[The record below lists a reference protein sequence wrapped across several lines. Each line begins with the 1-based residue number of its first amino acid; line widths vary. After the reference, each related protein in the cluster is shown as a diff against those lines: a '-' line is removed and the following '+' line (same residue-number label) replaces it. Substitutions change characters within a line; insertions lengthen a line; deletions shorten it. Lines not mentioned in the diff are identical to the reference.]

1 MEYLLFQLQGFL
13 PSNLQEN
20 CNGKKVLGGEK
31 KKEKQLGTIN
41 KKESGMLKEFGN
53 TASLQQERDSESRLR
68 VLDVYRNMLRHYK
81 DQGLG
86 ERSKYAGCIIK
97 QNMIDTLE
105 RRYIQLGGKLEDV
118 QFGQDVQKM

>member
-1 MEYLLFQLQGFL
+1 
-13 PSNLQEN
+13 
-20 CNGKKVLGGEK
+20 
-31 KKEKQLGTIN
+31 
-41 KKESGMLKEFGN
+41 MLKEFGK
-53 TASLQQERDSESRLR
+53 TASLQRERDSESRLR

-81 DQGLG
+81 DQGIG

-118 QFGQDVQKM
+118 

>member
-1 MEYLLFQLQGFL
+1 
-13 PSNLQEN
+13 
-20 CNGKKVLGGEK
+20 
-31 KKEKQLGTIN
+31 
-41 KKESGMLKEFGN
+41 MLKEFGN
-53 TASLQQERDSESRLR
+53 TVSLQRERDSESRLR

-105 RRYIQLGGKLEDV
+105 KRYMQLGGKLEDV
-118 QFGQDVQKM
+118 